1 MLPYVFVALIT
12 VLNILEMFLM
22 AYLPF
27 YAICKQLGCSIGKVY
42 WLIFFP
48 FYLVAVNLPYFFEP
62 FLFIAYF
69 YILFRLANKK
79 NRAFSFFNAAFIVLS
94 YDTFHRF
101 FRSVMTKIIDLD
113 SLYHLFFNFF
123 LAVSF
128 VEYLVPLFFLIL
140 VLKNIDLRFDL
151 LEKDDFKKIVCKANI
166 IFIALLLSMAMW
178 TIIMGNH
185 AILINTFGS
194 TISLVHLL
202 LFLYVAQYLK
212 SQQNTYMV
220 HQEIKRRED
229 ENKELNQFVN
239 KLGSLYD
246 EIRGFRHDF
255 AGIIASL
262 APVIQER
269 NINEIELVY
278 KDVLLTTN
286 ANLQKLDYSAFDLK
300 NIDDLA
306 FRNALA
312 KAMLEAEKQGVTFK
326 CDVPGH
332 IPVVDISMLDMIR
345 ILSILLTNAVE
356 AAQEA
361 DKPLVEVAI
370 TNKNNVI
377 TVMIYNTRSKIPLN
391 KRRIWEK
398 GVSSKGDDR
407 GLGLYNLK
415 KLLGDYPQ
423 LSLETKVGQEDF
435 TQIMTIQ

>member
-1 MLPYVFVALIT
+1 MI
-12 VLNILEMFLM
+12 
-22 AYLPF
+22 
-27 YAICKQLGCSIGKVY
+27 
-42 WLIFFP
+42 
-48 FYLVAVNLPYFFEP
+48 
-62 FLFIAYF
+62 
-69 YILFRLANKK
+69 
-79 NRAFSFFNAAFIVLS
+79 
-94 YDTFHRF
+94 
-101 FRSVMTKIIDLD
+101 LD

-123 LAVSF
+123 VAVRF
-128 VEYLVPLFFLIL
+128 VEYLVPLFCLIL
-140 VLKNIDLRFDL
+140 VLKNIDLRFEL
-151 LEKDDFKKIVCKANI
+151 LEKDDCKKVVCKANI
-166 IFIALLLSMAMW
+166 IFIALLLSMTMW
-178 TIIMGNH
+178 TIILENH
-185 AILINTFGS
+185 AFLINTFGS

-202 LFLYVAQYLK
+202 IFLYVAQYLK

-220 HQEIKRRED
+220 NQEMKRRED
-229 ENKELNQFVN
+229 ENRELNQFVN

-269 NINEIELVY
+269 NMNEIELVY

-286 ANLQKLDYSAFDLK
+286 AHLQKLDYSAFDLK

-306 FRNALA
+306 FRNVLA
-312 KAMLEAEKQGVTFK
+312 KEMLEAEKQGVPFK
-326 CDVPGH
+326 CDVSGH
-332 IPVVDISMLDMIR
+332 IPVVDIPMLNMIR
-345 ILSILLTNAVE
+345 ILSILLRNAVE

-370 TNKNNVI
+370 TNKNHVI

-415 KLLGDYPQ
+415 KLLGDYPH

>member
-1 MLPYVFVALIT
+1 MS
-12 VLNILEMFLM
+12 N
-22 AYLPF
+22 
-27 YAICKQLGCSIGKVY
+27 
-42 WLIFFP
+42 
-48 FYLVAVNLPYFFEP
+48 
-62 FLFIAYF
+62 
-69 YILFRLANKK
+69 
-79 NRAFSFFNAAFIVLS
+79 
-94 YDTFHRF
+94 
-101 FRSVMTKIIDLD
+101 IIDLD

-185 AILINTFGS
+185 AFLINTFGS